1 MESAILN
8 ALPNISV
15 GVASVAALAYVTR
28 LFILRLQEQSET
40 HAQSMKEREDY
51 LREVERE
58 VRNTIMEQLH
68 RSTTALEKSND
79 IISKAIKKIES

>member
-28 LFILRLQEQSET
+28 LFILRLQEQSES
-40 HAQSMKEREDY
+40 HHKAMKEREDY
-51 LREVERE
+51 LREVEKD

-68 RSTTALEKSND
+68 KSTSALDRNSALLEKIYD
-79 IISKAIKKIES
+79 RT